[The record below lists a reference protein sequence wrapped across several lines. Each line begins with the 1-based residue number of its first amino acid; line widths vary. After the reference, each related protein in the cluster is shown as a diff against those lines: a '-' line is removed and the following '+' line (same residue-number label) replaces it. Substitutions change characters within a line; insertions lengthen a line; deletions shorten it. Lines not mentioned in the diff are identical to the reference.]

1 MYVYCKTWG
10 RSVTVCVQRHPN
22 FSRGILLGATQYLT
36 FSKQIIARIASTAL
50 HKYPGKVKCQSCLSC
65 QSYLLCFA
73 LSLVF
78 VVSVVSFLS
87 VAFISKNS
95 CQTSPQM
102 KSPNGCICRE
112 VGGYTWAIRRFMIS
126 YNLQL
131 ACVKKLEA
139 ITLNGSMVSYSLTQL
154 GLELLG
160 QLEMKS

>member
-1 MYVYCKTWG
+1 MVISVITFSMYVYCKKRG

-65 QSYLLCFA
+65 QSYLSCWFC
-73 LSLVF
+73 LSYCRVCPVCGFYLQD
-78 VVSVVSFLS
+78 
-87 VAFISKNS
+87 S

-112 VGGYTWAIRRFMIS
+112 VGGYT
-126 YNLQL
+126 
-131 ACVKKLEA
+131 
-139 ITLNGSMVSYSLTQL
+139 
-154 GLELLG
+154 
-160 QLEMKS
+160 